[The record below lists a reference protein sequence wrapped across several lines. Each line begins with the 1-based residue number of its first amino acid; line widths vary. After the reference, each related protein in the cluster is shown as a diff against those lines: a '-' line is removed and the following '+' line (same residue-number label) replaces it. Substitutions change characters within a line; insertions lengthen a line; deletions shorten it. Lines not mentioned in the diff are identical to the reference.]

1 MRLFLITLAVALT
14 IAACSGS
21 DDQSGDAPTT
31 VPTTTT
37 TPETTTPETTTTPDS
52 TTSSP
57 STTAT
62 TPAEGE
68 PVTFVTS
75 DGVTLEG
82 RRFGS
87 GETGV
92 VLAHMRPAEMDSWFG
107 FAEVLAD
114 AGYSAL
120 AFNFR
125 GYGESDGGGFAVDID
140 TVAAID
146 FLESTGV
153 GGVVVIGASMG
164 GTGAVAAAAER
175 SMSGAITLSAPDVF
189 EGTDAVAAAATF
201 AGPLLLMAAEDDQP
215 YPEDAAA
222 IAGAAAGGAQVAIL
236 PGRAHG
242 TDLLEEH
249 EAVVTTF
256 ILEFLELKI

>member
-1 MRLFLITLAVALT
+1 MRIFLLALAVALAA
-14 IAACSGS
+14 AACSSS
-21 DDQSGDAPTT
+21 DDQSGDGPAT
-31 VPTTTT
+31 VPTTSTT
-37 TPETTTPETTTTPDS
+37 APGANTAPDS
-52 TTSSP
+52 TASSL
-57 STTAT
+57 STTTTTAT
-62 TPAEGE
+62 TPAEE
-68 PVTFVTS
+68 AVTFVTT

-92 VLAHMRPAEMDSWFG
+92 VLAHMRPATMDSWFA

-125 GYGESDGGGFAVDID
+125 GYGDSEGGGFAVDID

-153 GGVVVIGASMG
+153 TDVVVIGASMG

-175 SMSGAITLSAPDVF
+175 SSNGAITLSAPDGF

-201 AGPLLLMAAEDDQP
+201 VAPLLLMAAEDDQP

-236 PGRAHG
+236 PGGAHG
-242 TDLLEEH
+242 TDLFEEH
-249 EAVVTTF
+249 GAVVTEF
-256 ILEFLELKI
+256 ILEFLATNG